1 MKYTC
6 YIWTIIPII
15 IINTIFDLC
24 FNCWPWLHKH
34 IFRRYKLIKFIS
46 YKCSKK
52 VSNNII
58 LISKTSFCNIH
69 NHSQTIW
76 LTPIWNSRN
85 SVTKSYITTRIYS
98 LDRFITLKNF
108 MTIRKSKINSTTINM
123 IILSSFT
130 PRINI
135 KSNWKINKSRFLG
148 WIKGGYRIFTTI
160 RIWGAC
166 LLSLSF
172 LS

>member
-6 YIWTIIPII
+6 YIRTIISII
-15 IINTIFDLC
+15 IINTILNLC
-24 FNCWPWLHKH
+24 FNCWPRLHKH
-34 IFRRYKLIKFIS
+34 IFWRYKFIQTIS
-46 YKCSKK
+46 NKCCKEM
-52 VSNNII
+52 SNNVI
-58 LISKTSFCNIH
+58 LIGKTPFCNIH
-69 NHSQTIW
+69 NHSQTFW
-76 LTPIWNSRN
+76 LTPISNTRN
-85 SVTKSYITTRIYS
+85 GITKSYITTRIYS
-98 LDRFITLKNF
+98 LNRFISFKNF
-108 MTIRKSKINSTTINM
+108 MTIRKSKIDSTAINM

-135 KSNWKINKSRFLG
+135 KTDRKVYKSWFLS
-148 WIKGGYRIFTTI
+148 WIKRRYRIFTTI